1 MDNTLETLGLSILN
15 IAPSNNEVDVKTD
28 ESIKIKFNS
37 ELDTSTIIGNILVLK
52 DKNLL
57 YTGEESLENLGYFQI
72 VDGNISYKDKTIIF
86 KPKESL
92 DTNTRY
98 IVKVNKDGIKD
109 VTGKKLSKTIVS
121 SFFSSALDTSR
132 KVIITFPEY
141 GTITDK
147 MPVISWEH
155 IETDAIIIQ
164 IAKDIKFKYIVYE
177 NILRKSKD
185 NILDS
190 LDISKE
196 YDDGSYFLRIKSV
209 NEAWSEITQF
219 FIKSNIT
226 EKSKITDDDVIEDEV
241 EIEEEEFTK
250 DLVILDMYPKD
261 KSTMVSTKTNII
273 YVKVMGE
280 ISLDDLDLN
289 NSFVEGSLFAEEDE
303 ENNAPQGYLTGKWSV
318 IYDEFEDCSYI
329 IFTPNDIIKET
340 AIYYTVTFCNYDGT
354 VISEQ
359 SILSGEDAEEP
370 EDKPERENYTF
381 IGWDDDF
388 TDITDDRIITAQFEE
403 NTKYTV
409 IFYDYDEK
417 TVLSE
422 QNVYVGQSAIEPD
435 IPTREGYI
443 FKKWSKDFSDIEN
456 NLVIVAEYEKI
467 NSDNTQG

>member
-190 LDISKE
+190 LDI
-196 YDDGSYFLRIKSV
+196 
-209 NEAWSEITQF
+209 
-219 FIKSNIT
+219 
-226 EKSKITDDDVIEDEV
+226 
-241 EIEEEEFTK
+241 
-250 DLVILDMYPKD
+250 
-261 KSTMVSTKTNII
+261 
-273 YVKVMGE
+273 
-280 ISLDDLDLN
+280 
-289 NSFVEGSLFAEEDE
+289 
-303 ENNAPQGYLTGKWSV
+303 
-318 IYDEFEDCSYI
+318 
-329 IFTPNDIIKET
+329 
-340 AIYYTVTFCNYDGT
+340 
-354 VISEQ
+354 
-359 SILSGEDAEEP
+359 
-370 EDKPERENYTF
+370 
-381 IGWDDDF
+381 
-388 TDITDDRIITAQFEE
+388 
-403 NTKYTV
+403 
-409 IFYDYDEK
+409 
-417 TVLSE
+417 
-422 QNVYVGQSAIEPD
+422 
-435 IPTREGYI
+435 
-443 FKKWSKDFSDIEN
+443 
-456 NLVIVAEYEKI
+456 
-467 NSDNTQG
+467 

>member
-1 MDNTLETLGLSILN
+1 
-15 IAPSNNEVDVKTD
+15 
-28 ESIKIKFNS
+28 
-37 ELDTSTIIGNILVLK
+37 
-52 DKNLL
+52 
-57 YTGEESLENLGYFQI
+57 
-72 VDGNISYKDKTIIF
+72 
-86 KPKESL
+86 
-92 DTNTRY
+92 
-98 IVKVNKDGIKD
+98 
-109 VTGKKLSKTIVS
+109 
-121 SFFSSALDTSR
+121 
-132 KVIITFPEY
+132 
-141 GTITDK
+141 

-241 EIEEEEFTK
+241 EIEEEEEFTK

-422 QNVYVGQSAIEPD
+422 QSVYVGQSAIEPD

-443 FKKWSKDFSDIEN
+443 FTKWNKDFSDIEN

-467 NSDNTQG
+467 NSDNTEEVI